1 MSSRGVHSAMPES
14 TQGTSLGASDA
25 MNGKRGLISGITA
38 FTLWGLFPM
47 YWHLLEAI
55 PAQEIIT
62 HRIVWSVVFLLP
74 LVTYYKCWDEVK
86 DALSHPSTF
95 FRSLLSGMLVAGNW
109 YLYVW
114 AVNSGHV
121 LETSL
126 GYYINPLMNVL
137 TGAIFFRE
145 RLNRTQMFAIG
156 LATFG
161 VLAMVIAYGQVP
173 WIGLGLAT
181 LFAAY
186 GLLRKA
192 VKVNAL
198 PGLFV
203 ETLMVM
209 PFAAG
214 WLLWQANHGL
224 GALGHV
230 SAFTTILVLGAG
242 AVTSIPLL
250 CFGYAAR
257 NLRLTTV
264 GLLQY
269 ITPTLA
275 FIQGIFFFHE
285 TVSPANML
293 TFGCIWL
300 ALIVY
305 TVDSWRHVRRVEPNS
320 VIYKK

>member
-1 MSSRGVHSAMPES
+1 MSTPHDANN
-14 TQGTSLGASDA
+14 DA
-25 MNGKRGLISGITA
+25 MNSKRGLVAGITA
-38 FTLWGLFPM
+38 FALWGLFPM

-62 HRIVWSVVFLLP
+62 HRIVWSVVFLVP
-74 LVTYYKCWDEVK
+74 LVTYYKCGGEVK
-86 DALSHPSTF
+86 EAMSHPSTF
-95 FRSLLSGMLVAGNW
+95 LRSFISGALVAGNW

-114 AVNSGHV
+114 AVNSGQV

-137 TGAIFFRE
+137 TGAIFLRE
-145 RLNRTQMFAIG
+145 RMNRTQMFSIA

-161 VLAMVIAYGQVP
+161 VLGMVIAYGQVP
-173 WIGLGLAT
+173 WIALGLAT

-186 GLLRKA
+186 VLLRKA

-198 PGLFV
+198 PGLFI
-203 ETLMVM
+203 ETSMVM

-214 WLLWQANHGL
+214 WLIWQGYHGL

-230 SAFTTILVLGAG
+230 PLSTTILVLCTG

-264 GLLQY
+264 GILQY

-275 FIQGIFFFHE
+275 FIQGVFLFNE
-285 TVSPANML
+285 TVSTGRML

-300 ALIVY
+300 ALIIY
-305 TVDSWRHVRRVEPNS
+305 TIDSWRHVRHVEPS
-320 VIYKK
+320 SMTPKK

>member
-1 MSSRGVHSAMPES
+1 MSSPNTHTGE
-14 TQGTSLGASDA
+14 
-25 MNGKRGLISGITA
+25 MNGKRGLVAGITA
-38 FTLWGLFPM
+38 FALWGLFPM
-47 YWHLLEAI
+47 YWYALEVI
-55 PAQEIIT
+55 PAEEIIA

-74 LVTYYKCWDEVK
+74 LVTYYKCWGEVK
-86 DALSHPSTF
+86 DAISHPSTF
-95 FRSLLSGMLVAGNW
+95 IRSFISGLLVAGNW
-109 YLYVW
+109 YLYIW

-145 RLNRTQMFAIG
+145 RLNRTQMFAIA

-173 WIGLGLAT
+173 WIALGLAV

-186 GLLRKA
+186 GLMRKA

-198 PGLFV
+198 PGLFI
-203 ETLMVM
+203 ETAMVM

-214 WLLWQANHGL
+214 WLLWQAYHGH

-230 SAFTTILVLGAG
+230 PVSITILVLCTG

-257 NLRLTTV
+257 NLRLSTV

-269 ITPTLA
+269 ISPTLA
-275 FIQGIFFFHE
+275 FMQGIFLFNE
-285 TVSPANML
+285 TVDAVQMF
-293 TFGCIWL
+293 TFACIWL

-305 TVDSWRHVRRVEPNS
+305 TLDSWRHIRHAEPAS
-320 VIYKK
+320 LAPKK

>member
-1 MSSRGVHSAMPES
+1 MSGADGVKVEV
-14 TQGTSLGASDA
+14 
-25 MNGKRGLISGITA
+25 NGKKGLISGITA

-55 PAQEIIT
+55 PAEEIIT
-62 HRIVWSVVFLLP
+62 HRILWSVLFLIPIVF
-74 LVTYYKCWDEVK
+74 YYKCWGEVK
-86 DALSHPSTF
+86 EALSHPSTI
-95 FRSLLSGMLVAGNW
+95 FRSFLSGLLVAGNW

-145 RLNRTQMFAIG
+145 RLNKTQIFAIG

-161 VLAMVIAYGQVP
+161 VLAMVVAYGQVP

-203 ETLMVM
+203 ETAMVM

-214 WLLWQANHGL
+214 WLIWQAWHGL

-230 SAFTTILVLGAG
+230 SVGTTFLVLCTG

-250 CFGYAAR
+250 CFGIAAR

-275 FIQGIFFFHE
+275 FIQGIFIFHE
-285 TVSPANML
+285 TVSAGRML
-293 TFGCIWL
+293 TFACIWL

-305 TVDSWRHVRRVEPNS
+305 TLDSWRHVRHAEPVDVKNENA
-320 VIYKK
+320 

>member
-1 MSSRGVHSAMPES
+1 MIS
-14 TQGTSLGASDA
+14 QGASGPVDA
-25 MNGKRGLISGITA
+25 KKGLLSGIAA

-55 PAQEIIT
+55 PAEEIIT
-62 HRIVWSVVFLLP
+62 HRIVWSVVFLFP
-74 LVTYYKCWDEVK
+74 LVTYYKCWGEVK
-86 DALSHPSTF
+86 EALSHPSTF

-145 RLNRTQMFAIG
+145 RLNKTQMFAIG

-209 PFAAG
+209 PFAAS
-214 WLLWQANHGL
+214 WLIWQASHGL

-230 SAFTTILVLGAG
+230 PTSTTALVLCAG

-257 NLRLTTV
+257 NLRLTSV

-285 TVSPANML
+285 TVSTGRML

-305 TVDSWRHVRRVEPNS
+305 TVDSWRHVRHVEPS
-320 VIYKK
+320 TVMPKK